1 MTILDNLP
9 KVLEGFIIHHQP
21 HFTEREELTEV
32 RFLARDYRFNQKES
46 WCQNL
51 AHPFFPHLT
60 FLFIRI
66 KMIYVGHWIQG
77 RELQFTHVRWLSLP

>member
-32 RFLARDYRFNQKES
+32 WFLARDYTAINGQTWAS
-46 WCQNL
+46 Q
-51 AHPFFPHLT
+51 
-60 FLFIRI
+60 
-66 KMIYVGHWIQG
+66 
-77 RELQFTHVRWLSLP
+77 